1 MNQANQ
7 SSSRQQND
15 LLTFCIPF
23 LVQQTQLA
31 RAMAGE
37 ASAAFIQVAPS
48 DILSK
53 FVGESET
60 AVRGVFKKAA
70 DRALL
75 LESKCAI
82 VFFDEIDALGQT
94 REDRGSGEGEGCSRR
109 VLAEL
114 LMIMSEITDRK
125 NRAPIDDFD
134 AGKDDDVSIDTI
146 QGTAE
151 HARIIVIA
159 ATNRIDD
166 LDPALKRRFGVQL
179 PIDPPGTRE
188 RKEMILRQ
196 LDGIEYALSNDAL
209 NYFSGWLEGWT
220 GSGLSSLVREAA
232 MTPVRECLRKAAKM
246 RKRPTRRNEQC
257 GGDTSVQEES
267 AGPTDPDLEAKTYLL
282 NAIKTLRPVS
292 DQDFVQAIHFL
303 QPDTAPT
310 SSPSTAH
317 YDSSSDE
324 EM

>member
-1 MNQANQ
+1 
-7 SSSRQQND
+7 
-15 LLTFCIPF
+15 
-23 LVQQTQLA
+23 
-31 RAMAGE
+31 MAGE

-48 DILSK
+48 NILSK

-60 AVRGVFKKAA
+60 AVRDIFKKAA
-70 DRALL
+70 ERALL
-75 LESKCAI
+75 LDSRCAV
-82 VFFDEIDALGQT
+82 VFFDEIDALGQS

-114 LMIMSEITDRK
+114 LMVMSEITDRK
-125 NRAPIDDFD
+125 YRAPVDDFET
-134 AGKDDDVSIDTI
+134 GKDDDVSIDTI
-146 QGTAE
+146 QQGTVE
-151 HARIIVIA
+151 QARIIVVA
-159 ATNRIDD
+159 ATNRIHD

-188 RKEMILRQ
+188 RKEMLLRQ
-196 LDGIEYALSNDAL
+196 LDGIDYAISNDTL

-246 RKRPTRRNEQC
+246 RKRPTRPSVQC
-257 GGDTSVQEES
+257 GGDTSGQEDS
-267 AGPTDPDLEAKTYLL
+267 AGPTDPDLDAKTYLL

-292 DQDFVQAIHFL
+292 DQDFVLAIHFL
-303 QPDTAPT
+303 QPDTAST
-310 SSPSTAH
+310 CSPLTVH

-324 EM
+324 DI